1 MQALFLVLH
10 VLVGIGLIT
19 LILLQHGK
27 GADAGAAFGSG
38 ASATVF
44 GARGSATFLTKAT
57 AVLAL
62 LFFSNS
68 FFLNYLSANT
78 TGPKSIIEE
87 QKEDNSPTGIIESTV
102 TPEPEPPAEPPQ
114 SDLPALP
121 GGSGRGVTGSDVP
134 PAPVSPSPGSQG
146 SDSPLPEAPATPES
160 PAPESPP
167 AESRSAA
174 PNLQA
179 PAADTPKD
187 APAAGKGEAEATPK
201 PVEGVESKSAQPAE
215 SGPTV
220 GPNAEPS
227 AEPTPEAA
235 SPTEPPSTATGKE
248 PSAAA
253 KPPATAPKVAME
265 PAKPATASPVTYTI
279 GRGDTLA
286 TIATK
291 LYGDPKKWT
300 AIAQANPGLNPDRM
314 KVGQVI
320 KLPDL
325 AIKQE
330 QD

>member
-78 TGPKSIIEE
+78 RGPKSVIEE
-87 QKEDNSPTGIIESTV
+87 GKEDDSPTGIIDSTIAPIEKES
-102 TPEPEPPAEPPQ
+102 EPPVEAPQ

-121 GGSGRGVTGSDVP
+121 GDSGRGVTGSDVP

-146 SDSPLPEAPATPES
+146 SDPPLPEAG
-160 PAPESPP
+160 APESPGG
-167 AESRSAA
+167 ESRSAA
-174 PNLQA
+174 PNLEA
-179 PAADTPKD
+179 PAADPPKD
-187 APAAGKGEAEATPK
+187 APAAGEGEAGASPK
-201 PVEGVESKSAQPAE
+201 PAEGVESKSAQPAG
-215 SGPTV
+215 SGPTA
-220 GPNAEPS
+220 GPNAETS

-235 SPTEPPSTATGKE
+235 SPKATEPPSAAAGKE
-248 PSAAA
+248 PSA
-253 KPPATAPKVAME
+253 TD
-265 PAKPATASPVTYTI
+265 KPATKRTPEPET
-279 GRGDTLA
+279 
-286 TIATK
+286 TK
-291 LYGDPKKWT
+291 RQPSKGKSTSSTDKKKKNET
-300 AIAQANPGLNPDRM
+300 P
-314 KVGQVI
+314 
-320 KLPDL
+320 
-325 AIKQE
+325 
-330 QD
+330 

>member
-146 SDSPLPEAPATPES
+146 SDSPLPEAPAPES
-160 PAPESPP
+160 PAGESP

-174 PNLQA
+174 PNIQA

-187 APAAGKGEAEATPK
+187 APAGGEGEAGATPK

-215 SGPTV
+215 SGPTA
-220 GPNAEPS
+220 GPKAEPS

-235 SPTEPPSTATGKE
+235 SPTEPPSTAAGKE

-253 KPPATAPKVAME
+253 KPPATAPKV
-265 PAKPATASPVTYTI
+265 PAKKTQTATDKPATKRTPE
-279 GRGDTLA
+279 
-286 TIATK
+286 
-291 LYGDPKKWT
+291 PKT
-300 AIAQANPGLNPDRM
+300 S
-314 KVGQVI
+314 
-320 KLPDL
+320 
-325 AIKQE
+325 KQQPSTGKSTSSTDKKTE
-330 QD
+330 NKTP

>member
-57 AVLAL
+57 AVLAV

-68 FFLNYLSANT
+68 FFLNYLSANPT
-78 TGPKSIIEE
+78 SPKSVIEE
-87 QKEDNSPTGIIESTV
+87 GKEDNLPTEIIENTIAPIEEKES
-102 TPEPEPPAEPPQ
+102 EPPAEAPQ

-121 GGSGRGVTGSDVP
+121 GEPGRGDTGSDVP

-146 SDSPLPEAPATPES
+146 SDSPLPEP
-160 PAPESPP
+160 PAPESSE

-179 PAADTPKD
+179 PAGDTAKD
-187 APAAGKGEAEATPK
+187 VPTVEEGEAGATPK
-201 PVEGVESKSAQPAE
+201 PVEGVESKSTQPAE
-215 SGPTV
+215 PGPTA
-220 GPNAEPS
+220 GPNAEPGL
-227 AEPTPEAA
+227 EPTPEAA
-235 SPTEPPSTATGKE
+235 SPKPTEPPKE

-253 KPPATAPKVAME
+253 KPPATAPKV
-265 PAKPATASPVTYTI
+265 PTKKTQTATDKA
-279 GRGDTLA
+279 
-286 TIATK
+286 ATK
-291 LYGDPKKWT
+291 PTPEPKT
-300 AIAQANPGLNPDRM
+300 T
-314 KVGQVI
+314 
-320 KLPDL
+320 
-325 AIKQE
+325 KQPSTGKSTSSTDKKKE
-330 QD
+330 NKTP

>member
-68 FFLNYLSANT
+68 FFLNYLSAT
-78 TGPKSIIEE
+78 PTGPKSIIEE
-87 QKEDNSPTGIIESTV
+87 GKEDNSPTGIIESTIA
-102 TPEPEPPAEPPQ
+102 PIEEKESEPPGEPPQ

-121 GGSGRGVTGSDVP
+121 GESGRGVTGSDVP

-146 SDSPLPEAPATPES
+146 SDSPLPEAPAPESPAGES
-160 PAPESPP
+160 PAPESSE
-167 AESRSAA
+167 AESKSAA
-174 PNLQA
+174 PNIQA

-187 APAAGKGEAEATPK
+187 APPGGEGESGATPK

-215 SGPTV
+215 SGPTA
-220 GPNAEPS
+220 GPNAEPG

-235 SPTEPPSTATGKE
+235 SPTEPPSAATGKE

-253 KPPATAPKVAME
+253 KPPATAPKV
-265 PAKPATASPVTYTI
+265 PAKKTQTATDKPATKRTPEPKT
-279 GRGDTLA
+279 
-286 TIATK
+286 TK
-291 LYGDPKKWT
+291 QQPSKGKSTSSTDKKT
-300 AIAQANPGLNPDRM
+300 EDKTP
-314 KVGQVI
+314 
-320 KLPDL
+320 
-325 AIKQE
+325 
-330 QD
+330 

>member
-87 QKEDNSPTGIIESTV
+87 GKEDNSPTGIIESTID
-102 TPEPEPPAEPPQ
+102 PIEEKGSEPPAEPPQ

-146 SDSPLPEAPATPES
+146 SDSPLPEAPAPES
-160 PAPESPP
+160 PAGESK
-167 AESRSAA
+167 SAA
-174 PNLQA
+174 PNIQA
-179 PAADTPKD
+179 PAADIPKD
-187 APAAGKGEAEATPK
+187 APAGGEGEAGATPK
-201 PVEGVESKSAQPAE
+201 PVEGVESKSAPPAE
-215 SGPTV
+215 PGPTAR
-220 GPNAEPS
+220 PNAEPS

-235 SPTEPPSTATGKE
+235 SPKHTEPPSAATGKE

-253 KPPATAPKVAME
+253 KPPATAPKV
-265 PAKPATASPVTYTI
+265 PAKKTQTATDKA
-279 GRGDTLA
+279 
-286 TIATK
+286 ATK
-291 LYGDPKKWT
+291 RTPEPKT
-300 AIAQANPGLNPDRM
+300 T
-314 KVGQVI
+314 
-320 KLPDL
+320 
-325 AIKQE
+325 KQQPSKGKSTSSTDKKTE
-330 QD
+330 DKTP

>member
-62 LFFSNS
+62 LFFSNN

-78 TGPKSIIEE
+78 TGPKSVIEE
-87 QKEDNSPTGIIESTV
+87 EKEGNLPTGVIESTIA
-102 TPEPEPPAEPPQ
+102 PIEEKESEPPAQPPQ

-121 GGSGRGVTGSDVP
+121 GGSGAGVTGSDLP
-134 PAPVSPSPGSQG
+134 PAP
-146 SDSPLPEAPATPES
+146 A
-160 PAPESPP
+160 
-167 AESRSAA
+167 AE
-174 PNLQA
+174 
-179 PAADTPKD
+179 TPKD
-187 APAAGKGEAEATPK
+187 APALGEGQAGATPK

-215 SGPTV
+215 PAPGV
-220 GPNAEPS
+220 GSNVEPS

-235 SPTEPPSTATGKE
+235 LPKPTEPPSAAVGKE

-253 KPPATAPKVAME
+253 KRPATAPKAL
-265 PAKPATASPVTYTI
+265 PAEKSPTATDKA
-279 GRGDTLA
+279 
-286 TIATK
+286 ATK
-291 LYGDPKKWT
+291 PTPEPKT
-300 AIAQANPGLNPDRM
+300 T
-314 KVGQVI
+314 
-320 KLPDL
+320 
-325 AIKQE
+325 KQE
-330 QD
+330 PSTGKSTSSTDKKKENKTP

>member
-57 AVLAL
+57 AVLAI

-68 FFLNYLSANT
+68 FFLNYLFANT
-78 TGPKSIIEE
+78 TGPKSVIEE
-87 QKEDNSPTGIIESTV
+87 QKEGNAPTEIIENTI

-146 SDSPLPEAPATPES
+146 SASPSPEAPAPES
-160 PAPESPP
+160 SE

-174 PNLQA
+174 PDIQA

-187 APAAGKGEAEATPK
+187 APAAGEGEAGA
-201 PVEGVESKSAQPAE
+201 KSAQPAE
-215 SGPTV
+215 SGPSA
-220 GPNAEPS
+220 GRNAEPS

-235 SPTEPPSTATGKE
+235 SPKPTEPPSAATGKE
-248 PSAAA
+248 PSAAV
-253 KPPATAPKVAME
+253 KLPATAPKVAME

-291 LYGDPKKWT
+291 LYGDPEKWT
-300 AIAQANPGLNPDRM
+300 AIAQANPGLNSDRVR
-314 KVGQVI
+314 VGQVL

-325 AIKQE
+325 PIKQE

>member
-68 FFLNYLSANT
+68 FFLNYLFANT

-87 QKEDNSPTGIIESTV
+87 QKEGNTPTEIIENTIAPIEEKES
-102 TPEPEPPAEPPQ
+102 EPPQ

-121 GGSGRGVTGSDVP
+121 GESGRGVTGGDVP

-146 SDSPLPEAPATPES
+146 SDSPSPEA
-160 PAPESPP
+160 PAPESPAGDP
-167 AESRSAA
+167 RSAA
-174 PNLQA
+174 PDIQA

-187 APAAGKGEAEATPK
+187 APAAGEGEAGATPK
-201 PVEGVESKSAQPAE
+201 PVEGIESKSARPAE
-215 SGPTV
+215 SGPTA
-220 GPNAEPS
+220 GPNAEPG

-235 SPTEPPSTATGKE
+235 SPTEPPSAAAGKE

-253 KPPATAPKVAME
+253 KPPATPPKV
-265 PAKPATASPVTYTI
+265 PAKKTQTATDKA
-279 GRGDTLA
+279 
-286 TIATK
+286 ATK
-291 LYGDPKKWT
+291 RTPEPKTTKRQPST
-300 AIAQANPGLNPDRM
+300 GKSTSSTDKEKENKTP
-314 KVGQVI
+314 
-320 KLPDL
+320 
-325 AIKQE
+325 
-330 QD
+330 

>member
-102 TPEPEPPAEPPQ
+102 TPEPEPPAEPPAEPPQ

-146 SDSPLPEAPATPES
+146 SSSPSPES
-160 PAPESPP
+160 PAPESSE
-167 AESRSAA
+167 AESRSTA
-174 PNLQA
+174 PDIQA

-187 APAAGKGEAEATPK
+187 APAAGEGEAGA
-201 PVEGVESKSAQPAE
+201 KSAQPAE
-215 SGPTV
+215 SGPSA
-220 GPNAEPS
+220 GRNAEPS

-235 SPTEPPSTATGKE
+235 SPKPTESPSAATGKE
-248 PSAAA
+248 LSAAA

>member
-78 TGPKSIIEE
+78 TGPKSVIEE
-87 QKEDNSPTGIIESTV
+87 GKEDNLPTGIIESTIAPIEKESE
-102 TPEPEPPAEPPQ
+102 TPAEPPQ

-121 GGSGRGVTGSDVP
+121 GESGRGVTGSDVP
-134 PAPVSPSPGSQG
+134 PAPVSPTPGSQG
-146 SDSPLPEAPATPES
+146 SDSPSLES
-160 PAPESPP
+160 PALEAPP

-174 PNLQA
+174 PNQA

-187 APAAGKGEAEATPK
+187 LPAMGEGEAGATPE
-201 PVEGVESKSAQPAE
+201 PESKSAQPAE
-215 SGPTV
+215 PGPSA
-220 GPNAEPS
+220 GPNGEPS
-227 AEPTPEAA
+227 AEPTPEAV
-235 SPTEPPSTATGKE
+235 SPKSTEPPSTGAGKE
-248 PSAAA
+248 PSTTT
-253 KPPATAPKVAME
+253 KPPATPPKV
-265 PAKPATASPVTYTI
+265 PPKKKPTETDKA
-279 GRGDTLA
+279 
-286 TIATK
+286 ATK
-291 LYGDPKKWT
+291 RTPEPKT
-300 AIAQANPGLNPDRM
+300 T
-314 KVGQVI
+314 
-320 KLPDL
+320 
-325 AIKQE
+325 KQQPSTRKSTSSTDKE
-330 QD
+330 KENKTP

>member
-68 FFLNYLSANT
+68 FFLNYLSAT
-78 TGPKSIIEE
+78 PTSPKSVIEE
-87 QKEDNSPTGIIESTV
+87 GKEDNLPTEIIENTIAPIEEKES
-102 TPEPEPPAEPPQ
+102 EPPAEAPQ

-121 GGSGRGVTGSDVP
+121 GESGRGGTGSDVP

-146 SDSPLPEAPATPES
+146 SDSPLPETR
-160 PAPESPP
+160 APESSAPESSE

-179 PAADTPKD
+179 PARDTPKD
-187 APAAGKGEAEATPK
+187 VPTVEEGEAGATSK
-201 PVEGVESKSAQPAE
+201 PVEGVESKSAQPVE
-215 SGPTV
+215 PTA
-220 GPNAEPS
+220 GPNAEPG

-235 SPTEPPSTATGKE
+235 SPKPTEPPKD

-253 KPPATAPKVAME
+253 KPPATAPKVTME

-300 AIAQANPGLNPDRM
+300 AIAQANPGLNPDRV
-314 KVGQVI
+314 KVGQVL

-325 AIKQE
+325 PIKQE

>member
-87 QKEDNSPTGIIESTV
+87 EKEGNLPTGIIESTIA
-102 TPEPEPPAEPPQ
+102 PIEKESEPPAEAPQ

-121 GGSGRGVTGSDVP
+121 GGSGAGVTGSDVP
-134 PAPVSPSPGSQG
+134 RAPASPSPGSQG
-146 SDSPLPEAPATPES
+146 SDSPLPEAPAPES
-160 PAPESPP
+160 SAG
-167 AESRSAA
+167 ESRSPA

-179 PAADTPKD
+179 PTADTPTD
-187 APAAGKGEAEATPK
+187 VPALREGEAGATPK
-201 PVEGVESKSAQPAE
+201 PVEGIESKSAQPAG
-215 SGPTV
+215 SGPTA

-235 SPTEPPSTATGKE
+235 SPKPTETEPSG
-248 PSAAA
+248 AAER
-253 KPPATAPKVAME
+253 PATAPKV
-265 PAKPATASPVTYTI
+265 PAKTTQTAT
-279 GRGDTLA
+279 DKA
-286 TIATK
+286 TTK
-291 LYGDPKKWT
+291 RTPEPKT
-300 AIAQANPGLNPDRM
+300 T
-314 KVGQVI
+314 
-320 KLPDL
+320 
-325 AIKQE
+325 KQQSSTGKSTSSTDKKTE
-330 QD
+330 SKTP

>member
-68 FFLNYLSANT
+68 FFLNYLSANPT
-78 TGPKSIIEE
+78 SPKSVIEE
-87 QKEDNSPTGIIESTV
+87 GKEDNLPTEIIENTIAPIEEKES
-102 TPEPEPPAEPPQ
+102 EPPAEAPQ

-121 GGSGRGVTGSDVP
+121 GESGRGVP
-134 PAPVSPSPGSQG
+134 PAPVSPPSGSQG
-146 SDSPLPEAPATPES
+146 SDSPLPET
-160 PAPESPP
+160 PAPESSAPESSE

-174 PNLQA
+174 PNIQA

-187 APAAGKGEAEATPK
+187 VPAVEEGEAGATPK
-201 PVEGVESKSAQPAE
+201 PVEGVESKGAQPAE
-215 SGPTV
+215 PGPTA
-220 GPNAEPS
+220 GPNAEPG
-227 AEPTPEAA
+227 AAPTTEAA
-235 SPTEPPSTATGKE
+235 SPKPTKPPKE

-253 KPPATAPKVAME
+253 KPPATAPEVPTKKTQ
-265 PAKPATASPVTYTI
+265 PATDKPATERTPESK
-279 GRGDTLA
+279 
-286 TIATK
+286 TK
-291 LYGDPKKWT
+291 QQPSTGKSTSSDKKENKT
-300 AIAQANPGLNPDRM
+300 P
-314 KVGQVI
+314 
-320 KLPDL
+320 
-325 AIKQE
+325 
-330 QD
+330 

>member
-146 SDSPLPEAPATPES
+146 SDSPLPEAPAPES
-160 PAPESPP
+160 PAGGI
-167 AESRSAA
+167 
-174 PNLQA
+174 
-179 PAADTPKD
+179 T
-187 APAAGKGEAEATPK
+187 
-201 PVEGVESKSAQPAE
+201 
-215 SGPTV
+215 SG
-220 GPNAEPS
+220 
-227 AEPTPEAA
+227 
-235 SPTEPPSTATGKE
+235 
-248 PSAAA
+248 
-253 KPPATAPKVAME
+253 
-265 PAKPATASPVTYTI
+265 
-279 GRGDTLA
+279 
-286 TIATK
+286 
-291 LYGDPKKWT
+291 
-300 AIAQANPGLNPDRM
+300 
-314 KVGQVI
+314 
-320 KLPDL
+320 
-325 AIKQE
+325 
-330 QD
+330 